1 MYYKRLLRLDNDSYL
16 YLINLLEY
24 YRDLTIDKI
33 KALKSHFPNYSNIR
47 SYKLLR
53 WEYYYLVNLISVFNE
68 LKYCK
73 EV

>member
-33 KALKSHFPNYSNIR
+33 RALKSHFPNYSNKLIK
-47 SYKLLR
+47 YKYESLSNLNNLL
-53 WEYYYLVNLISVFNE
+53 
-68 LKYCK
+68 
-73 EV
+73 

>member
-1 MYYKRLLRLDNDSYL
+1 MYYKRLLRLDNDSYF

-33 KALKSHFPNYSNIR
+33 KALKSHFVNYSNM
-47 SYKLLR
+47 SKYKLLR
-53 WEYYYLVNLISVFNE
+53 WEYYYLVYLISVFNE